1 MNLYPRALAILIYV
15 QRRVISPHLTSA
27 QRRNGLKNYMICNL
41 AEFWQQVYV
50 KLNKHIMKA
59 KMFKTVEEWMSSKPD
74 PEITQKVLT
83 IVNREVV
90 SQMKRELNG
99 KKSELRKVEK
109 TVESMKVI
117 GLPIGDAVEKKITE
131 LKKEL
136 AELQKELPEP
146 VRKKSAE

>member
-1 MNLYPRALAILIYV
+1 
-15 QRRVISPHLTSA
+15 
-27 QRRNGLKNYMICNL
+27 
-41 AEFWQQVYV
+41 
-50 KLNKHIMKA
+50 MKA

-136 AELQKELPEP
+136 AELQKELPTPP
-146 VRKKSAE
+146 VRKKSTE

>member
-1 MNLYPRALAILIYV
+1 
-15 QRRVISPHLTSA
+15 
-27 QRRNGLKNYMICNL
+27 
-41 AEFWQQVYV
+41 
-50 KLNKHIMKA
+50 MKA

>member
-1 MNLYPRALAILIYV
+1 
-15 QRRVISPHLTSA
+15 
-27 QRRNGLKNYMICNL
+27 
-41 AEFWQQVYV
+41 
-50 KLNKHIMKA
+50 MKA

-74 PEITQKVLT
+74 SEITQKVLT

-117 GLPIGDAVEKKITE
+117 GLPVGDAVEKKITE

>member
-1 MNLYPRALAILIYV
+1 
-15 QRRVISPHLTSA
+15 
-27 QRRNGLKNYMICNL
+27 
-41 AEFWQQVYV
+41 
-50 KLNKHIMKA
+50 MKA

-90 SQMKRELNG
+90 SQMKRELNS
-99 KKSELRKVEK
+99 KKSELRRVEK

-117 GLPIGDAVEKKITE
+117 GLPVGDAVEKKITE

-146 VRKKSAE
+146 VRKKSSE

>member
-1 MNLYPRALAILIYV
+1 
-15 QRRVISPHLTSA
+15 
-27 QRRNGLKNYMICNL
+27 
-41 AEFWQQVYV
+41 
-50 KLNKHIMKA
+50 
-59 KMFKTVEEWMSSKPD
+59 
-74 PEITQKVLT
+74 
-83 IVNREVV
+83 
-90 SQMKRELNG
+90 MKRELNG

>member
-1 MNLYPRALAILIYV
+1 
-15 QRRVISPHLTSA
+15 
-27 QRRNGLKNYMICNL
+27 
-41 AEFWQQVYV
+41 
-50 KLNKHIMKA
+50 MKA

-117 GLPIGDAVEKKITE
+117 GLPVGDAVEKKITE

-136 AELQKELPEP
+136 AELQKELPAP
-146 VRKKSAE
+146 VRKKSTE

>member
-1 MNLYPRALAILIYV
+1 
-15 QRRVISPHLTSA
+15 
-27 QRRNGLKNYMICNL
+27 
-41 AEFWQQVYV
+41 
-50 KLNKHIMKA
+50 MKA

-90 SQMKRELNG
+90 SQMKRELNS
-99 KKSELRKVEK
+99 KKSELRRVEK

-117 GLPIGDAVEKKITE
+117 GLPVGDAVEKKITE

-146 VRKKSAE
+146 VRKKPSE

>member
-1 MNLYPRALAILIYV
+1 
-15 QRRVISPHLTSA
+15 
-27 QRRNGLKNYMICNL
+27 
-41 AEFWQQVYV
+41 
-50 KLNKHIMKA
+50 
-59 KMFKTVEEWMSSKPD
+59 MSSKPD

>member
-1 MNLYPRALAILIYV
+1 
-15 QRRVISPHLTSA
+15 
-27 QRRNGLKNYMICNL
+27 
-41 AEFWQQVYV
+41 
-50 KLNKHIMKA
+50 
-59 KMFKTVEEWMSSKPD
+59 MSSKPD
-74 PEITQKVLT
+74 SEITQKVLT

-117 GLPIGDAVEKKITE
+117 GLPVGDAVEKKITE

>member
-1 MNLYPRALAILIYV
+1 
-15 QRRVISPHLTSA
+15 
-27 QRRNGLKNYMICNL
+27 
-41 AEFWQQVYV
+41 
-50 KLNKHIMKA
+50 MKA

-90 SQMKRELNG
+90 SQMKRELNS
-99 KKSELRKVEK
+99 KKSELRRVEK

-117 GLPIGDAVEKKITE
+117 GLPVGDAVEKKITE

-136 AELQKELPEP
+136 AELQKELPAP
-146 VRKKSAE
+146 VRKKSTE